1 MALFWEFF
9 SFEIKL
15 RLRSVSTYVYFALW
29 FTISFLSIAA
39 QDFLNPG
46 NDKILLN
53 GPFTTSIL
61 YTLLSFFGMLVM
73 AAIFGSS
80 ILRDFQQ
87 NTYQIIFTK
96 PITKLAYLG
105 GRWAGSFVT
114 TLLCFSGMVIGEAL
128 GTLAPWA
135 DHVRIAPG
143 HLGWYLHAF
152 LAAPVVQIF
161 FLGSL
166 FFAVAALTRKLFVM
180 YLQGVVV
187 FLTYLIVNVIF
198 AATGSLEHF
207 WSAIF
212 DPVGLRLLDSVTRYW
227 TVVEKNTLQLPWS
240 GVFLYNRMV
249 WSSVGLLSLIAVYL
263 LFPFSVEALTA
274 ASRGRKAARDAEID
288 PADARPQRSLVATR
302 LPVVHPSFSSETSWS
317 QWVSLTRLRIN
328 DILHEFPFWGIV
340 GAMLV
345 FVLANGHFAGRRQE
359 NNTYPVTFL
368 MVQVVQGS
376 SALFFLIIATLY
388 AGELVWR
395 ERDIQFD
402 GIHDALPVRESID
415 WISKLSALAV
425 IELLLLTIVMVCG
438 IFSQTS
444 AGYYHYELGQYFKQ
458 LYLITFPHILT
469 FTLLALFLQTVIGN
483 KFIAHGVVIGL
494 FVLTP
499 ILVTH
504 GWENTLYLF
513 GSTPD
518 YTYSDMNGY
527 GHFVPA
533 IFWSITYWLSIS
545 AFLGVVSIALAARG
559 ADDSWASRF
568 RLAGRRAR
576 RLVPVAA
583 CFLLIA
589 VGSGCWFFYNAH
601 VLNEYLNS
609 KAQREIQAQYERD
622 YKKYE
627 NIPQPKIIAVDANI
641 DVFPERRAFS
651 GTGHFVLE
659 NKTPGPISQIHI
671 LNREQSVTS
680 VHFDRPFHKVS
691 SSPHDL
697 YTIYALE
704 QPLAP
709 GEQLNLNFNVGRT
722 PHGFMDGNERPELAY
737 SGTFFDVGYF
747 PAIGYDARFELTDPR
762 RRREQHLGPVSELPH
777 RGDPLGSRTNL
788 FTQDAD
794 WISFRTVVSTADDQ
808 IALAPGYLQKDWH
821 SNGRHYYEY
830 DMGDVKIEDFFA
842 YVSASYHLKQEVYQ
856 GVSGPVNIE
865 VYSAPAHPYDVDD
878 MIASSKAGLAY
889 YEKNFSPFQFRQFR
903 VLEFPRYRTFA
914 QSFPNTVPFSEF
926 GFVGRVI
933 DPQKDIDL
941 TYFVTAHE
949 LAHQWWGHQLIGG
962 RVEGSNM
969 MSESLAEYSALRVMQ
984 KKYGD
989 DQMRKFLKHELD
1001 GYLRGRS
1008 SESRH
1013 EPPLV
1018 LVQREPYVWYQ
1029 KGSLVLY
1036 ALSDY
1041 IGEDKLNFALHN
1053 FLLQYRY
1060 ANATG
1065 EQSGVYPDTRQFV
1078 AALRAQTPPELQY
1091 YITDAFESIVLY
1103 DNKAL
1108 SATVSPTP
1116 DKKYKVTLTVQA
1128 RKLKS
1133 DGSGVETPMPMND
1146 FIDVGLFTGKK
1157 DQEKVLYLKKEKFT
1171 AEKQTFEILVDQMP
1185 TRAGIDPQNKLI
1197 DRDADDNT
1205 IDVTRR

>member
-1 MALFWEFF
+1 
-9 SFEIKL
+9 
-15 RLRSVSTYVYFALW
+15 
-29 FTISFLSIAA
+29 
-39 QDFLNPG
+39 
-46 NDKILLN
+46 
-53 GPFTTSIL
+53 
-61 YTLLSFFGMLVM
+61 
-73 AAIFGSS
+73 
-80 ILRDFQQ
+80 
-87 NTYQIIFTK
+87 
-96 PITKLAYLG
+96 
-105 GRWAGSFVT
+105 
-114 TLLCFSGMVIGEAL
+114 
-128 GTLAPWA
+128 
-135 DHVRIAPG
+135 
-143 HLGWYLHAF
+143 
-152 LAAPVVQIF
+152 VVQIF

-187 FLTYLIVNVIF
+187 FLVYLIVNVIF
-198 AATGSLEHF
+198 SATGSLEHF

-212 DPVGLRLLDSVTRYW
+212 DPVGLRLFDSVTRYW

-240 GVFLYNRMV
+240 GIFLYNRLV
-249 WSSVGLLSLIAVYL
+249 WSSVGLLCLIAAYL

-274 ASRGRKAARDAEID
+274 GSRARKAARDAEIE
-288 PADARPQRSLVATR
+288 QSGGKRSLVAAR
-302 LPVVHPSFSSETSWS
+302 LPVVHPSFHSGTSWS
-317 QWVSLTRLRIN
+317 QWVSLTRLRVN

-345 FVLANGHFAGRRQE
+345 FVLVNGHFAGRRQE
-359 NNTYPVTFL
+359 NNVYPVTFQML
-368 MVQVVQGS
+368 QVVEGG

-395 ERDIQFD
+395 ERDTQWA

-415 WISKLSALAV
+415 WLSKLSALAV
-425 IELLLLTIVMVCG
+425 IELLLLTVVMVCG
-438 IFSQTS
+438 ILSQTI
-444 AGYYHYELGQYFKQ
+444 AGYYHYELLQYFKQ
-458 LYLITFPHILT
+458 LYLITFPHILI

-533 IFWSITYWLSIS
+533 IFWSIVYWLSIS

-559 ADDSWASRF
+559 SDDSWASRF

-589 VGSGCWFFYNAH
+589 FGSGCWFFYNTH
-601 VLNEYLNS
+601 VRNEYLNS
-609 KAQREIQAQYERD
+609 KAQREIQARYERD

-627 NIPQPKIIAVDANI
+627 NLPQPKIVAIDANI
-641 DVFPERRAFS
+641 DIFPERRAFS

-671 LNREQSVTS
+671 LNREQSVTG
-680 VHFDRPFHKVS
+680 VHFDRPFHRVS
-691 SSPHDL
+691 SSLRDL

-709 GEQLNLNFNVGRT
+709 GEKLNLNFNVGRI

-737 SGTFFDVGYF
+737 SGTFFDQGYF

-762 RRREQHLGPVSELPH
+762 RRREQRLGPVSDLPH

-788 FTQDAD
+788 FSQDAD

-830 DMGDVKIEDFFA
+830 DMGDVKIENFFA
-842 YVSASYHLKQEVYQ
+842 YVSARYHLKQEVYQ

-878 MIASSKAGLAY
+878 MVASSKAGLAY

-903 VLEFPRYRTFA
+903 ILEFPRYRLFA

-949 LAHQWWGHQLIGG
+949 LAHQWWGHQVIGA

-989 DQMRKFLKHELD
+989 GQMRKFLKHELD
-1001 GYLRGRS
+1001 GYLRGRAG
-1008 SESRH
+1008 ESRH
-1013 EPPLV
+1013 EPPLA

-1041 IGEDKLNFALHN
+1041 IGEDKLNLALHN

-1065 EQSGVYPDTRQFV
+1065 EQSGLYPDTRQLV

-1108 SATVSPTP
+1108 SATVSETP

-1133 DGSGVETPMPMND
+1133 DGNGVETPMPMND
-1146 FIDVGLFTGKK
+1146 FIDVGLLTGKK
-1157 DQEKVLYLKKEKFT
+1157 NHEKVLYLKKEKFT
-1171 AEKQTFEILVDQMP
+1171 AEKQTFEILVDEMP
-1185 TRAGIDPQNKLI
+1185 THAGIDPQNKLI

-1205 IDVTRR
+1205 MDVTRR

>member
-1 MALFWEFF
+1 
-9 SFEIKL
+9 
-15 RLRSVSTYVYFALW
+15 
-29 FTISFLSIAA
+29 
-39 QDFLNPG
+39 
-46 NDKILLN
+46 
-53 GPFTTSIL
+53 
-61 YTLLSFFGMLVM
+61 
-73 AAIFGSS
+73 
-80 ILRDFQQ
+80 
-87 NTYQIIFTK
+87 
-96 PITKLAYLG
+96 
-105 GRWAGSFVT
+105 
-114 TLLCFSGMVIGEAL
+114 
-128 GTLAPWA
+128 
-135 DHVRIAPG
+135 
-143 HLGWYLHAF
+143 
-152 LAAPVVQIF
+152 
-161 FLGSL
+161 
-166 FFAVAALTRKLFVM
+166 
-180 YLQGVVV
+180 
-187 FLTYLIVNVIF
+187 
-198 AATGSLEHF
+198 
-207 WSAIF
+207 
-212 DPVGLRLLDSVTRYW
+212 
-227 TVVEKNTLQLPWS
+227 
-240 GVFLYNRMV
+240 
-249 WSSVGLLSLIAVYL
+249 
-263 LFPFSVEALTA
+263 
-274 ASRGRKAARDAEID
+274 
-288 PADARPQRSLVATR
+288 
-302 LPVVHPSFSSETSWS
+302 
-317 QWVSLTRLRIN
+317 
-328 DILHEFPFWGIV
+328 
-340 GAMLV
+340 
-345 FVLANGHFAGRRQE
+345 
-359 NNTYPVTFL
+359 
-368 MVQVVQGS
+368 
-376 SALFFLIIATLY
+376 
-388 AGELVWR
+388 
-395 ERDIQFD
+395 
-402 GIHDALPVRESID
+402 
-415 WISKLSALAV
+415 
-425 IELLLLTIVMVCG
+425 
-438 IFSQTS
+438 
-444 AGYYHYELGQYFKQ
+444 
-458 LYLITFPHILT
+458 
-469 FTLLALFLQTVIGN
+469 
-483 KFIAHGVVIGL
+483 
-494 FVLTP
+494 
-499 ILVTH
+499 
-504 GWENTLYLF
+504 
-513 GSTPD
+513 
-518 YTYSDMNGY
+518 MNGY

-533 IFWSITYWLSIS
+533 IFWSIVYWLSIS

-559 ADDSWASRF
+559 SDDSWAGRF

-583 CFLLIA
+583 CFLLVAI
-589 VGSGCWFFYNAH
+589 GSGCWFFYNAH

-622 YKKYE
+622 FKKYE
-627 NIPQPKIIAVDANI
+627 NLPQPKIIAVDANI
-641 DVFPERRAFS
+641 DIFPERRAFS
-651 GTGHFVLE
+651 GAGHFVLE
-659 NKTPGPISQIHI
+659 NKTPGPISQIHV

-691 SSPHDL
+691 SSPRDL

-842 YVSASYHLKQEVYQ
+842 YVSASYHLKHEVYQ
-856 GVSGPVNIE
+856 AVSGPVNIE

-889 YEKNFSPFQFRQFR
+889 YEKNFSPYQFRQFR
-903 VLEFPRYRTFA
+903 ILEFPRYRLFA

-949 LAHQWWGHQLIGG
+949 LAHQWWGHQLVGG

-969 MSESLAEYSALRVMQ
+969 MSESLAEYCALRVMQ

-1001 GYLRGRS
+1001 GYLRGRAA
-1008 SESRH
+1008 ESRH
-1013 EPPLV
+1013 EPPLA

-1041 IGEDKLNFALHN
+1041 IGEDKLNLALHN

-1065 EQSGVYPDTRQFV
+1065 EQSGLYPDTRQFV

-1108 SATVSPTP
+1108 SATVSETP
-1116 DKKYKVTLTVQA
+1116 DKKYKVTVTVQA

-1133 DGSGVETPMPMND
+1133 DGNGVETPMPMND

-1157 DQEKVLYLKKEKFT
+1157 DHEKVLYLKREKFT
-1171 AEKQTFEILVDQMP
+1171 AEKQTFEIMVDQMP

-1205 IDVTRR
+1205 MDVTKR

>member
-15 RLRSVSTYVYFALW
+15 RLKSASTYVYFGLW
-29 FTISFLSIAA
+29 FLGSFLSIAA

-53 GPFTTSIL
+53 GPFSTSIL
-61 YTLLSFFGMLVM
+61 YTLWSFFGMLVM
-73 AAIFGSS
+73 AAIFGAS

-87 NTYQIIFTK
+87 NTYQLIFTK
-96 PITKLAYLG
+96 PITKFAYLG

-114 TLLCFSGMVIGEAL
+114 ALLCFSGMVIGEAL

-152 LAAPVVQIF
+152 LAITVVQIF

-187 FLTYLIVNVIF
+187 FLIYLIVNVIF

-240 GVFLYNRMV
+240 GIFLYNRLI
-249 WSSVGLLSLIAVYL
+249 WSSVGLLCLIAAYL

-274 ASRGRKAARDAEID
+274 GSRARKAARDAELE
-288 PADARPQRSLVATR
+288 QTGGKRSLVAAR
-302 LPVVHPSFSSETSWS
+302 LPVVHPSFGSGTSWS

-345 FVLANGHFAGRRQE
+345 FVLVNGHFAGRRQE
-359 NNTYPVTFL
+359 NNVYPVTFQML
-368 MVQVVQGS
+368 QVVEGG

-395 ERDIQFD
+395 ERDTQWA

-415 WISKLSALAV
+415 WLSKLSALAV
-425 IELLLLTIVMVCG
+425 IELLLLTIVMACG
-438 IFSQTS
+438 IFSQTI
-444 AGYYHYELGQYFKQ
+444 AGYYHYELLQYFKQ

-533 IFWSITYWLSIS
+533 IFWSIVYWLSIS

-559 ADDSWASRF
+559 SDDSWASRF

-583 CFLLIA
+583 CFLLVAI
-589 VGSGCWFFYNAH
+589 GSGCWFFYNAH

-609 KAQREIQAQYERD
+609 KAQREIQARYERD
-622 YKKYE
+622 FKKYE
-627 NIPQPKIIAVDANI
+627 NLPQPKIIAVDANI
-641 DVFPERRAFS
+641 DIFPERRAFS

-671 LNREQSVTS
+671 LNREQSVAN
-680 VHFDRPFHKVS
+680 VHFDRPFHKAS
-691 SSPHDL
+691 SSPRDL

-709 GEQLNLNFNVGRT
+709 GEKLNLNFNVGRT

-747 PAIGYDARFELTDPR
+747 PAIGYDASFELTDPR
-762 RRREQHLGPVSELPH
+762 RRREEHLGPVSELPH

-788 FTQDAD
+788 FSRDAD

-830 DMGDVKIEDFFA
+830 DMGDVKIQDFFA
-842 YVSASYHLKQEVYQ
+842 YVSARYHVKQEVYR

-903 VLEFPRYRTFA
+903 ILEFPRYRLFA

-949 LAHQWWGHQLIGG
+949 LAHQWWGHQLVGG

-1001 GYLRGRS
+1001 GYLRGRAA
-1008 SESRH
+1008 ESRH
-1013 EPPLV
+1013 EPPLA

-1041 IGEDKLNFALHN
+1041 IGEDKLNLALHN

-1060 ANATG
+1060 ANGTG
-1065 EQSGVYPDTRQFV
+1065 EQSGLYPDTRQFV

-1108 SATVSPTP
+1108 SATVSETP
-1116 DKKYKVTLTVQA
+1116 DKKYKVTVTAQA

-1133 DGSGVETPMPMND
+1133 DGNGVETPMPMND

-1157 DQEKVLYLKKEKFT
+1157 DHEKVLYLKKEKFT

-1205 IDVTRR
+1205 MDVTKR

>member
-15 RLRSVSTYVYFALW
+15 RLKSVSTYVYFALW
-29 FTISFLSIAA
+29 FSISFLSIAA

-73 AAIFGSS
+73 AAIFGTS

-96 PITKLAYLG
+96 PITKFAYLG

-114 TLLCFSGMVIGEAL
+114 SLLCFSGMVIGEAL

-152 LAAPVVQIF
+152 LAVTVVQIF

-166 FFAVAALTRKLFVM
+166 FFTVAALTRKLFVM

-187 FLTYLIVNVIF
+187 FLVYLIVNAAF

-240 GVFLYNRMV
+240 GVFLYNRLV
-249 WSSVGLLSLIAVYL
+249 WGSVGLLSLVAVYL

-274 ASRGRKAARDAEID
+274 GSRGRKAARDAEID
-288 PADARPQRSLVATR
+288 PADASPQRSLVATR
-302 LPVVHPSFSSETSWS
+302 LPVVHPSFNSGTSWS
-317 QWVSLTRLRIN
+317 QWMSLTRLRIN

-359 NNTYPVTFL
+359 NNVYPVTFL

-395 ERDIQFD
+395 ERDIQYS

-415 WISKLSALAV
+415 WLSKLSALAV

-438 IFSQTS
+438 IFSQTT
-444 AGYYHYELGQYFKQ
+444 AGYYHYELLQYVKQ
-458 LYLITFPHILT
+458 LYLITFSHILI

-494 FVLTP
+494 FLLTP

-504 GWENTLYLF
+504 GWENTLYLY

-533 IFWSITYWLSIS
+533 IFWSIVYWLSIS

-559 ADDSWASRF
+559 SDDSWASRF
-568 RLAGRRAR
+568 RLAGQRAR
-576 RLVPVAA
+576 RLVPFAA

-589 VGSGCWFFYNAH
+589 IGSGCWFFYNAH

-609 KAQREIQAQYERD
+609 KAHREIQAQYERD
-622 YKKYE
+622 FKRYE
-627 NIPQPKIIAVDANI
+627 NLPQPKIIAVDANI
-641 DVFPERRAFS
+641 DIFPERRAFS

-659 NKTPGPISQIHI
+659 NKTPASISQIHI
-671 LNREQSVTS
+671 LNREQSVTN

-691 SSPHDL
+691 SSPRDL

-704 QPLAP
+704 RPLAP
-709 GEQLNLNFNVGRT
+709 GEQLNLNFNVGWT

-777 RGDPLGSRTNL
+777 RGDPLGSRTNF

-794 WISFRTVVSTADDQ
+794 WISFRTVISTAEDQ
-808 IALAPGYLQKDWH
+808 IALAPGYLQRDWH

-842 YVSASYHLKQEVYQ
+842 YVSARYHVRHEVYQ

-878 MIASSKAGLAY
+878 MIASTKAGLAY
-889 YEKNFSPFQFRQFR
+889 YEKNFSPFQVRQFR
-903 VLEFPRYRTFA
+903 ILEFPRYRTFA

-933 DPQKDIDL
+933 NPQRDIDL

-989 DQMRKFLKHELD
+989 GQMRKFLKHELD
-1001 GYLRGRS
+1001 GYLRGRA

-1013 EPPLV
+1013 EPPLA

-1041 IGEDKLNFALHN
+1041 IGEDKLNLALHN

-1108 SATVSPTP
+1108 AATVSETP

-1133 DGSGVETPMPMND
+1133 DGSGVETSMPMND

-1157 DQEKVLYLKKEKFT
+1157 DQETVLYLKKEKFT

-1205 IDVTRR
+1205 MDVTRR

>member
-15 RLRSVSTYVYFALW
+15 RLKSVSTYVYFGLW
-29 FTISFLSIAA
+29 FLISFLSIAA

-53 GPFTTSIL
+53 GPFTTSML

-96 PITKLAYLG
+96 PITKFAYLG

-114 TLLCFSGMVIGEAL
+114 ALLCFSGMVIGEAL

-135 DHVRIAPG
+135 DHVRIVPG

-152 LAAPVVQIF
+152 LAVPVVQIF

-187 FLTYLIVNVIF
+187 FLVYLIVNVIF

-288 PADARPQRSLVATR
+288 PADARPQRSLVAAR
-302 LPVVHPSFSSETSWS
+302 LPVVHPSFSSGTSWS

-345 FVLANGHFAGRRQE
+345 FVLANGHFAGRRLE
-359 NNTYPVTFL
+359 NNVYPVTFQ
-368 MVQVVQGS
+368 MVQAVQGG

-415 WISKLSALAV
+415 WLSKLSALAV

-438 IFSQTS
+438 IFSQTI
-444 AGYYHYELGQYFKQ
+444 AGYYHYELLQYFKQ
-458 LYLITFPHILT
+458 LYLITFPHILI
-469 FTLLALFLQTVIGN
+469 FTLLALFLQTVLGN

-533 IFWSITYWLSIS
+533 IFWSIVYWLSIS

-589 VGSGCWFFYNAH
+589 IGSGCWFFYNAH

-622 YKKYE
+622 FKKYE
-627 NIPQPKIIAVDANI
+627 NLPQPKIIAVDANI
-641 DVFPERRAFS
+641 DIFPEKRAFS

-691 SSPHDL
+691 SSPRDL

-762 RRREQHLGPVSELPH
+762 RRREHHLGPVSELPH

-808 IALAPGYLQKDWH
+808 IALAPGYLQRDWH

-842 YVSASYHLKQEVYQ
+842 YVSARYRLKQEVYQ

-903 VLEFPRYRTFA
+903 ILEFPRYRTFA

-1013 EPPLV
+1013 EPPLA

-1041 IGEDKLNFALHN
+1041 IGEDKLNLALQN

-1108 SATVSPTP
+1108 SATVSETP

-1133 DGSGVETPMPMND
+1133 DGNGVETPMPMND

>member
-15 RLRSVSTYVYFALW
+15 RLKSVSTYVYFALW
-29 FTISFLSIAA
+29 FLISFLSIAA

-53 GPFTTSIL
+53 GPFTTSML

-96 PITKLAYLG
+96 PITKFAYLG

-114 TLLCFSGMVIGEAL
+114 ALLCFSGMVIGEAL

-135 DHVRIAPG
+135 DHVRIVPG

-152 LAAPVVQIF
+152 LAVPVVQIF

-187 FLTYLIVNVIF
+187 FLVYLIVNVIF

-288 PADARPQRSLVATR
+288 PADARPQRSLVAAR
-302 LPVVHPSFSSETSWS
+302 LPVVHPSFSSGTSWS

-345 FVLANGHFAGRRQE
+345 FVLANGHFAGRRLE
-359 NNTYPVTFL
+359 NNVYPVTFQ
-368 MVQVVQGS
+368 MVQAVQGG

-395 ERDIQFD
+395 ERDIQFY

-415 WISKLSALAV
+415 WLSKLSALAV

-438 IFSQTS
+438 IFSQTI
-444 AGYYHYELGQYFKQ
+444 AGYYHYELLQYFKQ
-458 LYLITFPHILT
+458 LYLITFPHILI
-469 FTLLALFLQTVIGN
+469 FTLLALFLQTVLGN

-533 IFWSITYWLSIS
+533 IFWSIVYWLSIS

-589 VGSGCWFFYNAH
+589 IGSGCWFFYNAH

-622 YKKYE
+622 FKKYE
-627 NIPQPKIIAVDANI
+627 NLPQPKIIAVDANI
-641 DVFPERRAFS
+641 DIFPEKRAFS

-671 LNREQSVTS
+671 LNREQSVTN

-691 SSPHDL
+691 SSPRDL

-762 RRREQHLGPVSELPH
+762 RRREHHLGPVSELPH

-794 WISFRTVVSTADDQ
+794 WISFRTIVSTADDQ
-808 IALAPGYLQKDWH
+808 IALAPGYLQRDWH

-842 YVSASYHLKQEVYQ
+842 YVSARYHLKQEVYQ

-903 VLEFPRYRTFA
+903 ILEFPRYRTFA

-1013 EPPLV
+1013 EPPLA

-1041 IGEDKLNFALHN
+1041 IGEDKLNLALQN

-1108 SATVSPTP
+1108 SATVSETP

-1133 DGSGVETPMPMND
+1133 DGNGVETPMPMND

>member
-15 RLRSVSTYVYFALW
+15 RLKSVSTYVYFGLW
-29 FTISFLSIAA
+29 FLISFLSIAA

-53 GPFTTSIL
+53 GPFSTSIL

-73 AAIFGSS
+73 AAIFGTS

-87 NTYQIIFTK
+87 NTYQLIFTK
-96 PITKLAYLG
+96 PITKFAYLG

-114 TLLCFSGMVIGEAL
+114 SLLCFSGMVAGEAL

-152 LAAPVVQIF
+152 LAVTVVQIF

-187 FLTYLIVNVIF
+187 FLVYLIVNAIF

-212 DPVGLRLLDSVTRYW
+212 DPVGLRLFDSVTRYW
-227 TVVEKNTLQLPWS
+227 TVVEKNTLQMPWS
-240 GVFLYNRMV
+240 GVFLYNRLV
-249 WSSVGLLSLIAVYL
+249 WSSVGLLSLIAAYL

-274 ASRGRKAARDAEID
+274 GSRKRKAARDLEID
-288 PADARPQRSLVATR
+288 PADAMPKRSLVATR
-302 LPVVHPSFSSETSWS
+302 LPMVNPSFDSGTSWS

-328 DILHEFPFWGIV
+328 DILHEFPFWGIA

-345 FVLANGHFAGRRQE
+345 FVLANGHFAGRRLE
-359 NNTYPVTFL
+359 NNVYPVTFL

-395 ERDIQFD
+395 ERDLQYS

-415 WISKLSALAV
+415 WLSKLASLAI

-444 AGYYHYELGQYFKQ
+444 AGYYHYELVLYFKQ
-458 LYLITFPHILT
+458 LYLITFPHILI

-533 IFWSITYWLSIS
+533 IFWSIAYWLSIS

-559 ADDSWASRF
+559 SDDSWASRF
-568 RLAGRRAR
+568 RLAGHRAR
-576 RLVPVAA
+576 RLAPVAA

-589 VGSGCWFFYNAH
+589 IGSGCWFFYNAH

-609 KAQREIQAQYERD
+609 KAQRDIQAQYERD
-622 YKKYE
+622 FKKYE
-627 NIPQPKIIAVDANI
+627 NLPQPKIIAVDANI
-641 DVFPERRAFS
+641 DIFPERRAFS

-671 LNREQSVTS
+671 VNVQQSVTS

-691 SSPHDL
+691 SSPREL

-737 SGTFFDVGYF
+737 SGTFFDAGYF
-747 PAIGYDARFELTDPR
+747 PAIGYEARLELTDPR
-762 RRREQHLGPVSELPH
+762 RRREEHLGPVSELPR
-777 RGDPLGSRTNL
+777 RGDLLGSRTNL
-788 FTQDAD
+788 FSQDAD

-808 IALAPGYLQKDWH
+808 IALAPGYLQRDWH

-842 YVSASYHLKQEVYQ
+842 YVSARYHLKQEVYQ
-856 GVSGPVNIE
+856 GVNGPVNIE

-903 VLEFPRYRTFA
+903 ILEFPRYRLFA

-933 DPQKDIDL
+933 NPQQDIDL

-949 LAHQWWGHQLIGG
+949 LAHQWWAHQLIGG

-984 KKYGD
+984 KKYGE

-1001 GYLRGRS
+1001 GYLRGRAA
-1008 SESRH
+1008 ESRH
-1013 EPPLV
+1013 EPPLA

-1041 IGEDKLNFALHN
+1041 IGEDKLNLALHN

-1108 SATVSPTP
+1108 SAIVSETP

-1133 DGSGVETPMPMND
+1133 DGNGVETPMPMND

-1157 DQEKVLYLKKEKFT
+1157 DHEKVLSLKKEKFT
-1171 AEKQTFEILVDQMP
+1171 AERQSFEILVDQMP

-1205 IDVTRR
+1205 MDVTRR

>member
-1 MALFWEFF
+1 M
-9 SFEIKL
+9 
-15 RLRSVSTYVYFALW
+15 
-29 FTISFLSIAA
+29 
-39 QDFLNPG
+39 
-46 NDKILLN
+46 
-53 GPFTTSIL
+53 
-61 YTLLSFFGMLVM
+61 
-73 AAIFGSS
+73 
-80 ILRDFQQ
+80 
-87 NTYQIIFTK
+87 
-96 PITKLAYLG
+96 
-105 GRWAGSFVT
+105 
-114 TLLCFSGMVIGEAL
+114 
-128 GTLAPWA
+128 
-135 DHVRIAPG
+135 
-143 HLGWYLHAF
+143 
-152 LAAPVVQIF
+152 
-161 FLGSL
+161 
-166 FFAVAALTRKLFVM
+166 
-180 YLQGVVV
+180 
-187 FLTYLIVNVIF
+187 
-198 AATGSLEHF
+198 
-207 WSAIF
+207 
-212 DPVGLRLLDSVTRYW
+212 
-227 TVVEKNTLQLPWS
+227 VEKNTLQLPWS

-288 PADARPQRSLVATR
+288 PADARPQRSLVAAR
-302 LPVVHPSFSSETSWS
+302 LPVVHPSFNSWTSWS

-345 FVLANGHFAGRRQE
+345 FVLANGHFAGRRLE
-359 NNTYPVTFL
+359 NNVYPVTFQ
-368 MVQVVQGS
+368 MVQAVQGG

-395 ERDIQFD
+395 ERDIEFS

-415 WISKLSALAV
+415 WLSKLSALAV

-438 IFSQTS
+438 IFSQTI
-444 AGYYHYELGQYFKQ
+444 AGYYHYELLQYFKQ
-458 LYLITFPHILT
+458 LYLITFPHILI
-469 FTLLALFLQTVIGN
+469 FTLLALFLQTVLGN

-533 IFWSITYWLSIS
+533 IFWSIVYWLSIA

-589 VGSGCWFFYNAH
+589 IGSGCWFFYNAH

-609 KAQREIQAQYERD
+609 KAQREIQAKYERD
-622 YKKYE
+622 FKKYE
-627 NIPQPKIIAVDANI
+627 NLPQPKIIAVDANI
-641 DVFPERRAFS
+641 DIFPEKRAFS

-671 LNREQSVTS
+671 LKRQQSVTN
-680 VHFDRPFHKVS
+680 VLFDRPFHKVS
-691 SSPHDL
+691 SSPRDL

-794 WISFRTVVSTADDQ
+794 WISFRTIVSTADDQ
-808 IALAPGYLQKDWH
+808 MALAPGYLQRDWH

-842 YVSASYHLKQEVYQ
+842 YVSARYHLKQEVYQ

-903 VLEFPRYRTFA
+903 ILEFPRYRTFA

-969 MSESLAEYSALRVMQ
+969 MSETLAEYSALRVMQ

-1008 SESRH
+1008 AESRH
-1013 EPPLV
+1013 EPPLA

-1041 IGEDKLNFALHN
+1041 IGEDKLNLALQN

-1108 SATVSPTP
+1108 SATVSETP

-1133 DGSGVETPMPMND
+1133 DGNGVETPMPMND

>member
-1 MALFWEFF
+1 
-9 SFEIKL
+9 
-15 RLRSVSTYVYFALW
+15 
-29 FTISFLSIAA
+29 
-39 QDFLNPG
+39 
-46 NDKILLN
+46 
-53 GPFTTSIL
+53 
-61 YTLLSFFGMLVM
+61 
-73 AAIFGSS
+73 
-80 ILRDFQQ
+80 
-87 NTYQIIFTK
+87 
-96 PITKLAYLG
+96 
-105 GRWAGSFVT
+105 
-114 TLLCFSGMVIGEAL
+114 
-128 GTLAPWA
+128 
-135 DHVRIAPG
+135 
-143 HLGWYLHAF
+143 
-152 LAAPVVQIF
+152 
-161 FLGSL
+161 
-166 FFAVAALTRKLFVM
+166 
-180 YLQGVVV
+180 
-187 FLTYLIVNVIF
+187 
-198 AATGSLEHF
+198 
-207 WSAIF
+207 
-212 DPVGLRLLDSVTRYW
+212 
-227 TVVEKNTLQLPWS
+227 
-240 GVFLYNRMV
+240 
-249 WSSVGLLSLIAVYL
+249 
-263 LFPFSVEALTA
+263 
-274 ASRGRKAARDAEID
+274 
-288 PADARPQRSLVATR
+288 
-302 LPVVHPSFSSETSWS
+302 
-317 QWVSLTRLRIN
+317 
-328 DILHEFPFWGIV
+328 
-340 GAMLV
+340 
-345 FVLANGHFAGRRQE
+345 
-359 NNTYPVTFL
+359 
-368 MVQVVQGS
+368 
-376 SALFFLIIATLY
+376 
-388 AGELVWR
+388 
-395 ERDIQFD
+395 
-402 GIHDALPVRESID
+402 
-415 WISKLSALAV
+415 
-425 IELLLLTIVMVCG
+425 
-438 IFSQTS
+438 
-444 AGYYHYELGQYFKQ
+444 
-458 LYLITFPHILT
+458 
-469 FTLLALFLQTVIGN
+469 
-483 KFIAHGVVIGL
+483 
-494 FVLTP
+494 
-499 ILVTH
+499 
-504 GWENTLYLF
+504 
-513 GSTPD
+513 
-518 YTYSDMNGY
+518 MNGY

-589 VGSGCWFFYNAH
+589 IGSGCWFFYNAH

-659 NKTPGPISQIHI
+659 NKTPGPISQIHV

-821 SNGRHYYEY
+821 NNGRHYYEY

-842 YVSASYHLKQEVYQ
+842 YVSARYHLKQEVYQ

-1013 EPPLV
+1013 EPPLA

-1041 IGEDKLNFALHN
+1041 IGEDKLNLALQN

-1078 AALRAQTPPELQY
+1078 EALRAQTPPELQY

-1108 SATVSPTP
+1108 SATVFEAP

-1133 DGSGVETPMPMND
+1133 DGNGVETPMPMND
-1146 FIDVGLFTGKK
+1146 FIDVGLFTGNK
-1157 DQEKVLYLKKEKFT
+1157 DHEKVLYLKKEKFT
-1171 AEKQTFEILVDQMP
+1171 AQKQTFEILVDQMP

-1205 IDVTRR
+1205 MDVTRR

>member
-15 RLRSVSTYVYFALW
+15 RLKSVSTYVYFALW

-53 GPFTTSIL
+53 GPFTTSML

-96 PITKLAYLG
+96 PITKFAYLG

-114 TLLCFSGMVIGEAL
+114 ALLCFSGMVIGEAL

-152 LAAPVVQIF
+152 LAVPVVQIF

-187 FLTYLIVNVIF
+187 FLVYLIVNVIF

-288 PADARPQRSLVATR
+288 PADARPQRSLVAAR
-302 LPVVHPSFSSETSWS
+302 LPVVHPSFNSGTSWS

-345 FVLANGHFAGRRQE
+345 FVLANGHFAGRRLE
-359 NNTYPVTFL
+359 NNVYPVTFQ
-368 MVQVVQGS
+368 MVQAVQGG

-415 WISKLSALAV
+415 WLSKLSALAV

-438 IFSQTS
+438 IFSQTI
-444 AGYYHYELGQYFKQ
+444 AGYYHYELLQYFKQ
-458 LYLITFPHILT
+458 LYLITFPHILI
-469 FTLLALFLQTVIGN
+469 FTLLALFLQTVLGN

-533 IFWSITYWLSIS
+533 IFWSIVYWLSIV

-589 VGSGCWFFYNAH
+589 IGSGCWFFYNAH

-609 KAQREIQAQYERD
+609 KAQREIQA
-622 YKKYE
+622 
-627 NIPQPKIIAVDANI
+627 
-641 DVFPERRAFS
+641 
-651 GTGHFVLE
+651 
-659 NKTPGPISQIHI
+659 
-671 LNREQSVTS
+671 
-680 VHFDRPFHKVS
+680 
-691 SSPHDL
+691 
-697 YTIYALE
+697 
-704 QPLAP
+704 
-709 GEQLNLNFNVGRT
+709 
-722 PHGFMDGNERPELAY
+722 
-737 SGTFFDVGYF
+737 
-747 PAIGYDARFELTDPR
+747 
-762 RRREQHLGPVSELPH
+762 
-777 RGDPLGSRTNL
+777 
-788 FTQDAD
+788 
-794 WISFRTVVSTADDQ
+794 TV
-808 IALAPGYLQKDWH
+808 
-821 SNGRHYYEY
+821 
-830 DMGDVKIEDFFA
+830 
-842 YVSASYHLKQEVYQ
+842 
-856 GVSGPVNIE
+856 
-865 VYSAPAHPYDVDD
+865 
-878 MIASSKAGLAY
+878 
-889 YEKNFSPFQFRQFR
+889 
-903 VLEFPRYRTFA
+903 
-914 QSFPNTVPFSEF
+914 
-926 GFVGRVI
+926 
-933 DPQKDIDL
+933 
-941 TYFVTAHE
+941 
-949 LAHQWWGHQLIGG
+949 
-962 RVEGSNM
+962 
-969 MSESLAEYSALRVMQ
+969 
-984 KKYGD
+984 
-989 DQMRKFLKHELD
+989 
-1001 GYLRGRS
+1001 
-1008 SESRH
+1008 
-1013 EPPLV
+1013 
-1018 LVQREPYVWYQ
+1018 
-1029 KGSLVLY
+1029 
-1036 ALSDY
+1036 
-1041 IGEDKLNFALHN
+1041 
-1053 FLLQYRY
+1053 
-1060 ANATG
+1060 
-1065 EQSGVYPDTRQFV
+1065 
-1078 AALRAQTPPELQY
+1078 
-1091 YITDAFESIVLY
+1091 
-1103 DNKAL
+1103 
-1108 SATVSPTP
+1108 
-1116 DKKYKVTLTVQA
+1116 
-1128 RKLKS
+1128 
-1133 DGSGVETPMPMND
+1133 
-1146 FIDVGLFTGKK
+1146 
-1157 DQEKVLYLKKEKFT
+1157 
-1171 AEKQTFEILVDQMP
+1171 
-1185 TRAGIDPQNKLI
+1185 
-1197 DRDADDNT
+1197 
-1205 IDVTRR
+1205 

>member
-15 RLRSVSTYVYFALW
+15 RLKSASTYVYFGIW
-29 FTISFLSIAA
+29 FFISFLSIAA

-53 GPFTTSIL
+53 GPFSTSGL
-61 YTLLSFFGMLVM
+61 YTILSFFGMLVM

-87 NTYQIIFTK
+87 NTYQLIFTK
-96 PITKLAYLG
+96 PITKFAYLG

-114 TLLCFSGMVIGEAL
+114 ALLCFSGMVIGEAL

-152 LAAPVVQIF
+152 LAVPVVQIF

-187 FLTYLIVNVIF
+187 FLVYLIVNVIF

-240 GVFLYNRMV
+240 GIFLYNRLI
-249 WSSVGLLSLIAVYL
+249 WSSVGLLCLIAAYL

-274 ASRGRKAARDAEID
+274 GSRARKAARDAELE
-288 PADARPQRSLVATR
+288 QTGGNRSLVAAR
-302 LPVVHPSFSSETSWS
+302 LPVVHPSFSSGTSWS

-345 FVLANGHFAGRRQE
+345 FVLVNGHFAGRRQE
-359 NNTYPVTFL
+359 NNVYPVTFQML
-368 MVQVVQGS
+368 QVVEGG

-395 ERDIQFD
+395 ERDTQWA

-415 WISKLSALAV
+415 WLSKLSALAV
-425 IELLLLTIVMVCG
+425 IELLLLTIVMASG
-438 IFSQTS
+438 IFSQTI
-444 AGYYHYELGQYFKQ
+444 AGYYHYELLQYFKQ
-458 LYLITFPHILT
+458 LYLITFPHILI

-533 IFWSITYWLSIS
+533 IFWSIVYWLSIS

-568 RLAGRRAR
+568 RLAGRRAP

-583 CFLLIA
+583 CFLLVAI
-589 VGSGCWFFYNAH
+589 GSGCWFFYNAH
-601 VLNEYLNS
+601 VINEYLNS
-609 KAQREIQAQYERD
+609 KAQREIQARYERD
-622 YKKYE
+622 FKKYE
-627 NIPQPKIIAVDANI
+627 NLPQPKIIAVDANI
-641 DVFPERRAFS
+641 DIFPERRAFS

-671 LNREQSVTS
+671 LNREQSVTN

-691 SSPHDL
+691 SSPRDL
-697 YTIYALE
+697 YTIYSLE

-709 GEQLNLNFNVGRT
+709 GEKLNLNFNVGRT

-737 SGTFFDVGYF
+737 SGTFFDAGYF

-762 RRREQHLGPVSELPH
+762 RRRELHLGPVSELPH
-777 RGDPLGSRTNL
+777 RGDPLGSRTN
-788 FTQDAD
+788 FFSQDAD

-808 IALAPGYLQKDWH
+808 IALAPGYLQRDWH
-821 SNGRHYYEY
+821 SDGRHYYEY
-830 DMGDVKIEDFFA
+830 DMGDVKIENFFA
-842 YVSASYHLKQEVYQ
+842 YVSARYHLKQDVYQ

-903 VLEFPRYRTFA
+903 ILEFPRYRLFA

-949 LAHQWWGHQLIGG
+949 LAHQWWGHQLVGG

-969 MSESLAEYSALRVMQ
+969 LSESLAEYSALRVMQ

-1001 GYLRGRS
+1001 GYLRGRAA
-1008 SESRH
+1008 ESRH

-1036 ALSDY
+1036 GLSDY
-1041 IGEDKLNFALHN
+1041 IGEDKLNLALRN

-1065 EQSGVYPDTRQFV
+1065 EQSGLYPDTRQFV

-1108 SATVSPTP
+1108 SATVSEAPN
-1116 DKKYKVTLTVQA
+1116 KKYKVTLTVQA

-1133 DGSGVETPMPMND
+1133 DGNGVETPMPMND
-1146 FIDVGLFTGKK
+1146 FIDVGVFTGKK
-1157 DQEKVLYLKKEKFT
+1157 DHEKVLYLKKEKFT
-1171 AEKQTFEILVDQMP
+1171 AEKQTFEIMVDEMP

-1205 IDVTRR
+1205 MDATKR

>member
-15 RLRSVSTYVYFALW
+15 RLKSASTYVYFGLW
-29 FTISFLSIAA
+29 FLGSFLSIAA

-53 GPFTTSIL
+53 GPFSTSIL
-61 YTLLSFFGMLVM
+61 YTLWSFFGMLVM
-73 AAIFGSS
+73 AAIFGAS

-87 NTYQIIFTK
+87 NTYQLIFTK
-96 PITKLAYLG
+96 PITKFAYLG

-114 TLLCFSGMVIGEAL
+114 ALLCFSGMVIGEAL

-152 LAAPVVQIF
+152 LAITVVQIF

-187 FLTYLIVNVIF
+187 FLIYLIVNVIF

-240 GVFLYNRMV
+240 GIFLYNRLI
-249 WSSVGLLSLIAVYL
+249 WSSVGLLCLIAAYL

-274 ASRGRKAARDAEID
+274 GSRARKAARDAELE
-288 PADARPQRSLVATR
+288 QTGGKRSLVAAR
-302 LPVVHPSFSSETSWS
+302 LPVVHPSFGSGTSWS

-345 FVLANGHFAGRRQE
+345 FVLVNGHFAGRRQE
-359 NNTYPVTFL
+359 NNVYPVTFQML
-368 MVQVVQGS
+368 QVVEGG

-395 ERDIQFD
+395 ERDTQWA

-415 WISKLSALAV
+415 WLSKLSALAV
-425 IELLLLTIVMVCG
+425 IELLLLTIVMACG
-438 IFSQTS
+438 IFSQTI
-444 AGYYHYELGQYFKQ
+444 AGYYHYELLQYFKQ

-499 ILVTH
+499 ILVAH

-533 IFWSITYWLSIS
+533 IFWSIVYWLSIS

-559 ADDSWASRF
+559 SDDSWASRF

-583 CFLLIA
+583 CFLLVA
-589 VGSGCWFFYNAH
+589 VCSGSWFFYNAH

-609 KAQREIQAQYERD
+609 KAQREIQARYERD
-622 YKKYE
+622 FKKYE
-627 NIPQPKIIAVDANI
+627 NLPQPKIIAVDANI
-641 DVFPERRAFS
+641 DIFPERRAFS

-671 LNREQSVTS
+671 LNREQSVAN
-680 VHFDRPFHKVS
+680 VHFDRPFHKAS
-691 SSPHDL
+691 SSPRDL

-709 GEQLNLNFNVGRT
+709 GEKLNLNFNVGRT

-747 PAIGYDARFELTDPR
+747 PAIGYDASFELTDPR
-762 RRREQHLGPVSELPH
+762 RRREEHLGPVSELPH

-788 FTQDAD
+788 FSQDAD

-830 DMGDVKIEDFFA
+830 DMGDVKIQDFFA
-842 YVSASYHLKQEVYQ
+842 YVSARYHVKQEVYR

-903 VLEFPRYRTFA
+903 ILEFPRYRLFA

-933 DPQKDIDL
+933 DPQKDLDL

-949 LAHQWWGHQLIGG
+949 LAHQWWGHQLVGG

-1001 GYLRGRS
+1001 GYLRGRAA
-1008 SESRH
+1008 ESRH
-1013 EPPLV
+1013 EPPLA

-1041 IGEDKLNFALHN
+1041 IGEDKLNLALRN

-1060 ANATG
+1060 ANANG
-1065 EQSGVYPDTRQFV
+1065 EQSALYPDTRQFV

-1108 SATVSPTP
+1108 SATVSDAPN
-1116 DKKYKVTLTVQA
+1116 KKYKVTLTVQA
-1128 RKLKS
+1128 RKLRS
-1133 DGSGVETPMPMND
+1133 DGNGVETPMPMND

-1157 DQEKVLYLKKEKFT
+1157 DHEKVLYLKKEKFT
-1171 AEKQTFEILVDQMP
+1171 AEKQTFEIMVDEMP

-1205 IDVTRR
+1205 MDTTKR

>member
-152 LAAPVVQIF
+152 LAVPVVQIF

-589 VGSGCWFFYNAH
+589 IGSGCWFFYNAH

-622 YKKYE
+622 FKKYE
-627 NIPQPKIIAVDANI
+627 NLPQPKIIAVDANI
-641 DVFPERRAFS
+641 DIFPERRAFS
-651 GTGHFVLE
+651 GTAHFVLE

-671 LNREQSVTS
+671 LNREQSVTG

-691 SSPHDL
+691 SSPRDL

-788 FTQDAD
+788 FTQEAD

-808 IALAPGYLQKDWH
+808 IALAPGYLQKEWH